1 MKAPQGE
8 GFPRAARIRRRREFL
23 ALSRA
28 GERRQTP
35 HFIVLA
41 RGRSGC
47 ARLGVTVSRK
57 VGPAVMRNRIKRRVR
72 EVFRRR
78 ARRLLPGHDVLVIA
92 RVGAATTTFEEVQ
105 RELAAVAIRVVEPRR
120 VRT

>member
-1 MKAPQGE
+1 MKPPQGE

-28 GERRQTP
+28 GERRHTP

-41 RGRSGC
+41 RRRSGC

-57 VGPAVMRNRIKRRVR
+57 VGGAVSRNRIKRRVR
-72 EVFRRR
+72 EVFRRHPE
-78 ARRLLPGHDVLVIA
+78 RLLPSHDVLVIA
-92 RVGAATTTFEEVQ
+92 RVGAAATTFEQV
-105 RELAAVAIRVVEPRR
+105 RHELAAAAMRGVEPRR
-120 VRT
+120 VRS